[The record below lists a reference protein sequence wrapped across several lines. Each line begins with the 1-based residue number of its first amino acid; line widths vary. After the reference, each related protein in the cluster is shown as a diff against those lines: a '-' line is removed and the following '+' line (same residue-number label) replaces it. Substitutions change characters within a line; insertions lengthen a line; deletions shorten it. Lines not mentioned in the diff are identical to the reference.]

1 MPRVRKTNSPAI
13 TDGEQKIIGLKTI
26 SATLNLQNGVSV
38 AEGQRL
44 LDAARAALD
53 EYNVALAVADE
64 KSNVF
69 ADAEDALRQFNSKV
83 LPAVGLKYGKDGTEY
98 ESVGG
103 TRDSERKRPARKAKS
118 S

>member
-1 MPRVRKTNSPAI
+1 MARVRKTNSAVI

-38 AEGQRL
+38 AEGQSL

-53 EYNVALAVADE
+53 EYNAALAVADE

-69 ADAEDALRQFNSKV
+69 NAAENDLRQFNSKV
-83 LPAVGLKYGKDGTEY
+83 LPAVGLKYGKDSSEY
-98 ESVGG
+98 EGAGG
-103 TRDSERKRPARKAKS
+103 TRDSERKRSVRKPKS
-118 S
+118 